1 MVAGIAA
8 AEVLWE
14 PSSGKMT
21 DDQGPRAVEW
31 DETRVAVRGTGAMEI
46 DVAVAGEIGEGE

>member
-8 AEVLWE
+8 AAVLRV

-21 DDQGPRAVEW
+21 GDQGPRAAAW
-31 DETRVAVRGTGAMEI
+31 DETRVAVRGTGAMEN
-46 DVAVAGEIGEGE
+46 DVAGAGEIGEGE